1 MKYKNPEQQSSDIAE
16 RGSLLLYILLGIV
29 LIGALTIALR
39 NTGGGSQN
47 IDTEDLILKAGQVQ
61 RYGAELSSSVADLL
75 SNGISEADI
84 RFAHPDAP
92 TDYGNITTTPP
103 NQIFG
108 KTGGKANYR
117 TPLIDINDGSPWE
130 FFATT
135 RVPQIGSDKSELIA
149 VLPNVTEG
157 FCKAI
162 NTQLGFTK
170 GSQPTDSTTGS
181 TPDCVMGASTHR
193 FTGTFN
199 DISPNIMDLATFS
212 RLPAIQACVYCASG
226 ATYNYYYVLIT
237 R

>member
-1 MKYKNPEQQSSDIAE
+1 MQQNPSE

-39 NTGGGSQN
+39 NSGGGSQN
-47 IDTEDLILKAGQVQ
+47 IDREDLILKAGQVQ

-75 SNGISEADI
+75 SNGISESDI

-92 TDYGNITTTPP
+92 ADYGNITTDPTQ
-103 NQIFG
+103 QIFG

-117 TPLIDINDGSPWE
+117 TAPLDINDGSPWE

-135 RVPQIGSDKSELIA
+135 LVPQIGSDKAELIA
-149 VLPNVTEG
+149 VLPNVTEE
-157 FCKAI
+157 FCKTM
-162 NTQLGFTK
+162 NNQLGFTN
-170 GSQPTDSTTGS
+170 GTQPTDDTTGT
-181 TPDCVMGASTHR
+181 TPDCVQGTSTDR
-193 FTGTFN
+193 FTGTFS
-199 DISPNIMDLATFS
+199 DISPNLMDGTTFS
-212 RLPAIQACVYCASG
+212 RLPAIQACVYCDSD